1 MAATR
6 LIPLHVHKGHTMH
19 QCIKDRTDYAENG
32 EKTDG
37 GKYISSYECT
47 PETVDLEFAAT
58 KTEYEINTGREP
70 KQGDVAAYMIRQS
83 FKPGEITPEEANAV
97 GYETAMRW
105 TKGKHA
111 FIVATHTDKAHIH
124 NHIIYN
130 STTLDAEHKY
140 RNFMFSAIAL
150 RRLSDLICLEHGLSV
165 IAPKQPSEWQ
175 KRTTYPKRKTY
186 RDEIKELIVK
196 ALEAKPN
203 DFEDFLNLLS
213 DDGCEVKHGKYIA
226 VKLENQKKYIRLKS
240 LGDGYTEADII
251 NLLQGGGALV
261 EPAPK
266 KQVDLLVDIQSEI
279 AKKKGPG
286 FENWAKLQNIKR
298 ISKSLMF
305 LHDKGIRDYDD
316 LDKRVDESQAKYDE
330 IKEKLKTAEARL
342 SEITEV
348 KTMIINYMRTKNA
361 YAAYKKSGFSK
372 KFFEANREAL
382 TLMEAS
388 KKYFNGMGGHIPKL
402 KELNV
407 EYASVLAEKR
417 ELYSQFKQIKPQ
429 MQELMIAKANI
440 DSFLRQN
447 DPSREFEKKKN
458 RNAQH

>member
-6 LIPLHVHKGHTMH
+6 LIPLHIQKGRTMH
-19 QCIKDRTDYAENG
+19 QCIKDRTDYAENN
-32 EKTDG
+32 EKTDC
-37 GKYISSYECT
+37 GKYVSSYECS
-47 PETVDLEFAAT
+47 PEIVDLEFAAT

-70 KQGDVAAYMIRQS
+70 KQGDVIAYMIRQS
-83 FKPGEITPEEANAV
+83 FKPGEITPEEANVV

-130 STTLDAEHKY
+130 STALDAGHKY
-140 RNFMFSAIAL
+140 KNFMFSAMAL

-165 IAPKQPSEWQ
+165 IEAKRPSEWQ
-175 KRTTYPKRKTY
+175 KRRTYPKRKSY
-186 RDEIKELIVK
+186 RDEIKELISK
-196 ALEAKPN
+196 ILESKPK
-203 DFEDFLNLLS
+203 DFEEFLKQLS
-213 DDGCEVKHGKYIA
+213 DDGCEVKRGKYIA
-226 VKLENQKKYIRLKS
+226 IRLDGQKKFIRLKS
-240 LGDGYTEADII
+240 LGDGYTEADIS
-251 NLLQGGGALV
+251 NLIQGVGVPVELV
-261 EPAPK
+261 PRK
-266 KQVDLLVDIQSEI
+266 KVDLLVDIQSEI

-286 FENWAKLQNIKR
+286 FEQWAKLQNIKR
-298 ISKSLMF
+298 ISKTLIF
-305 LHDKGIRDYDD
+305 LQDKDIRDYED
-316 LDKRVDESQAKYDE
+316 LDRRVNESQAKFDE
-330 IKEKLKTAEARL
+330 INEKLKTAQTRL
-342 SEITEV
+342 SEIAEA
-348 KTMIINYMRTKNA
+348 KTMIINYMRTKNV

-407 EYASVLAEKR
+407 EYDSVLAEKR

-429 MQELMIAKANI
+429 MQELMMAKANI